1 MTTRTIPTSPVLT
14 ERLNSLPMPDAER
27 QRAAQLVER
36 GEFIA
41 DSILAVLHL
50 FQRAPELRID
60 AR

>member
-1 MTTRTIPTSPVLT
+1 MTTHPNPKLI

-27 QRAAQLVER
+27 QRAVQLVER

-41 DSILAVLHL
+41 DAILAVLHL
-50 FQRAPELRID
+50 FQRMPALHIE

>member
-1 MTTRTIPTSPVLT
+1 MTTRTLLSPTLI

-27 QRAAQLVER
+27 QQAAQLVER

-41 DSILAVLHL
+41 DAILAVLHL
-50 FQRAPELRID
+50 FRRMPTLRLE